1 MYIHNKI
8 IIWFLIG
15 SDFFLSNL
23 FSVHVPSLA
32 NIIQERFLTSLLSI
46 NSFFSDFFYSRFT
59 NRSGFWLVFP
69 KWTLIFFLGP
79 KFFLNFFFG
88 GGGVK
93 TLVIV
98 RPKKVI
104 MLKSDREEHK
114 AINYDTMYKR
124 WNKIRSI

>member
-1 MYIHNKI
+1 M
-8 IIWFLIG
+8 
-15 SDFFLSNL
+15 NL
-23 FSVHVPSLA
+23 
-32 NIIQERFLTSLLSI
+32 NI
-46 NSFFSDFFYSRFT
+46 
-59 NRSGFWLVFP
+59 FP
-69 KWTLIFFLGP
+69 WTQIFK
-79 KFFLNFFFG
+79 KFFFFWG
-88 GGGVK
+88 GRVK

>member
-1 MYIHNKI
+1 M
-8 IIWFLIG
+8 
-15 SDFFLSNL
+15 NL
-23 FSVHVPSLA
+23 
-32 NIIQERFLTSLLSI
+32 NI
-46 NSFFSDFFYSRFT
+46 
-59 NRSGFWLVFP
+59 FP
-69 KWTLIFFLGP
+69 WTQIFFKL
-79 KFFLNFFFG
+79 FFFE
-88 GGGVK
+88 GGVK